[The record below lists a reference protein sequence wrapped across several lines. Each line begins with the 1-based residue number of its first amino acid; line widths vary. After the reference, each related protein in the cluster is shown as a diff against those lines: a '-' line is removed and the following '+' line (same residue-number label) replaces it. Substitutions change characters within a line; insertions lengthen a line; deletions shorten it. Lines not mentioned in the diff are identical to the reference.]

1 MSDTTL
7 IGVDDGCAGL
17 ETPGG
22 RVFPVRGNT
31 VELPAGEARN
41 FLESG
46 APNLHRHR
54 RVRLGWS
61 PRLEDGWDRAF
72 GRPATD
78 KEEQSVPEGE

>member
-1 MSDTTL
+1 MAEKTAL
-7 IGVDDGCAGL
+7 IGVDDACAGL

-22 RVFPVRGNT
+22 RVFPVEGG
-31 VELPAGEARN
+31 VAELPEHEARN

-61 PRLEDGWDRAF
+61 RSREEAWERAF
-72 GRPATD
+72 G
-78 KEEQSVPEGE
+78 KEIET